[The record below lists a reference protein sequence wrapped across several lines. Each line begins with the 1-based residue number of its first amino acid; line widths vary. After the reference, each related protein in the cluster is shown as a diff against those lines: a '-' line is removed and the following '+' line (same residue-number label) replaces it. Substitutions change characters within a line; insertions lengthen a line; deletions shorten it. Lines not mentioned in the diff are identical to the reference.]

1 MRLRVLFCP
10 TILGLSL
17 AAAAPAADLMA
28 IYQQALQ
35 ADPSIREADANRLA
49 ARESRPQAWAALLP
63 QINGF
68 AEYQHSTPD
77 GTVTFFDTTTGLYL
91 PAETK
96 SDTKMK
102 YWQLQLKQTVFQ
114 WDQWVA
120 LKRSSSELAQAEAD
134 YKAAQQDLML
144 RVATRYFDVL
154 AAEDN
159 LRAQEAAT
167 EAVTRQLEQA
177 EKRFEV
183 GLIAVTDVQEAKA
196 AHDTGTAD
204 VIAAKRALATTQEF
218 LREITGQPTPA
229 LARPGEDLP
238 LLPPNPADQESW
250 VETSMKQ
257 NLALTSSHLASDIAH
272 DNVRVAFGGHL
283 PSLALQVQRANTN
296 INGDNTVTLQGQ
308 PGQTSP
314 ADSDTNDN
322 AVLLQL
328 TVPIFASGYTQ
339 SRVRQAEYRYRAA
352 NERYVRTSRET
363 ERAARDA
370 YLGVLSE
377 VSRVNALRQA
387 FESSRTALKATEAGY
402 EVGTRTA
409 VDVLLSRRTLVQ
421 AATTYLRSRYD
432 YLLNVVRLKIAAG
445 NLNEDDLK
453 EINSWFKEQTP
464 EQSLPQDTSKDAPK

>member
-1 MRLRVLFCP
+1 MRVRVLFCS
-10 TILGLSL
+10 TILGLGL
-17 AAAAPAADLMA
+17 TAAAPAADLMA

-68 AEYQHSTPD
+68 GQYNRDKPD
-77 GTVTFFDTTTGLYL
+77 GSFTNIDPNTGLYV
-91 PAETK
+91 PSQSR
-96 SDTKMK
+96 SDTKTK
-102 YWQLQLKQTVFQ
+102 YWQLQLQQTVFQ
-114 WDQWVA
+114 WEQWVA

-134 YKAAQQDLML
+134 YKAAQQGLML

-204 VIAAKRALATTQEF
+204 VIAAKRSLATTQEF

-238 LLPPNPADQESW
+238 LLPPSPADQESW

-283 PSLALQVQRANTN
+283 PSVSLGVTRSNTDITGTHTVDGLA
-296 INGDNTVTLQGQ
+296 
-308 PGQTSP
+308 SP
-314 ADSDTNDN
+314 ADSNFDDN
-322 AVLLQL
+322 LLQL
-328 TVPIFASGYTQ
+328 QVTVPIFSSGATQ
-339 SRVRQAEYRYRAA
+339 SKVRQAEYRYQAA
-352 NERYVRTSRET
+352 NQRYVRTSRET

-377 VSRVNALRQA
+377 MSRVQALRQA

-432 YLLNVVRLKIAAG
+432 YLLNVIQLKIAAG
-445 NLNEDDLK
+445 NLNEEDLK

-464 EQSLPQDTSKDAPK
+464 EQSLPQDTSKDTSKDAPK